1 MQIDYAWLHAM
12 RNIPVKPSP
21 AEPAQKSTDA
31 IGAGAFYGSPA
42 MNVSPAHY
50 EQHGSESESLTA
62 CGDTAVNFGGVDT
75 GEVDSGAGAGVAA
88 SPLSPAAWP
97 FVQRQCPGTPVSNP
111 LPRRFA
117 RKSRH
122 PQRARE
128 AVAEEWDQGGRA
140 APVSQTSSLKIAGL
154 KRKAG
159 SDAEYHSSP
168 LRSEFVLASTAVS
181 AEPKFN
187 RHGAHVCAQCGTSK
201 TPMWRRFS
209 NVTYCNACGLRKQ
222 RSTGGR

>member
-1 MQIDYAWLHAM
+1 MQSDYAWIKAM
-12 RNIPVKPSP
+12 GTTPLVK
-21 AEPAQKSTDA
+21 AEPAFESKDVPL
-31 IGAGAFYGSPA
+31 IGAGARAWGDSEAVNASPA
-42 MNVSPAHY
+42 QYDH
-50 EQHGSESESLTA
+50 HGSESESLTA
-62 CGDTAVNFGGVDT
+62 CANTAAFVDT
-75 GEVDSGAGAGVAA
+75 DAPEVDSAAGTGVAA

-97 FVQRQCPGTPVSNP
+97 FVQREHADTPVQHP
-111 LPRRFA
+111 VPRRFS
-117 RKSRH
+117 RKNRH

-128 AVAEEWDQGGRA
+128 AVAEDWDYYA
-140 APVSQTSSLKIAGL
+140 APASQVSPLKIAGL

-159 SDAEYHSSP
+159 SDAESDGGPPPAKVLIASS
-168 LRSEFVLASTAVS
+168 AAS